1 MWFIIRLL
9 LKTISFIILMILCL
23 LISIFGREE
32 YEQNF
37 LLPYLIN
44 VVVKIENN
52 NGYIGT
58 GFTYMYKNNIYLIT
72 NEHVCRNRLTNDYY
86 EIKYLTQEKGK
97 SVTKKTKPLIVDL
110 QNDLCISK
118 INSEYYLFKGSYNLG
133 IYGYSFGF
141 SDNFNRL
148 PSFLKGNITTYLD
161 KDQPVWKIKNYYDR
175 ENCMKHKNTYIKNTI
190 YSDFCYVQNDK
201 SLIAQ
206 FSVHPGA
213 SGSPVVDIYGNLIGV
228 VKAVSVDSYA
238 ETFITS
244 IENVNKVI
252 EEYEASNAK

>member
-1 MWFIIRLL
+1 MRFLIKLL
-9 LKTISFIILMILCL
+9 IKLVSICSLLIIILYMG
-23 LISIFGREE
+23 IFGREE

-44 VVVKIENN
+44 VVVKIENV
-52 NGYIGT
+52 NGYTGT
-58 GFTYMYKNNIYLIT
+58 GFTYIYKNNIYLIT

-86 EIKYLTQEKGK
+86 EINYLTQEKGK
-97 SVTKKTKPLIVDL
+97 PVIKKTKPLIVDV

-118 INSEYYLFKGSYNLG
+118 IDSEYYLFKGTYNLG

-141 SDNFNRL
+141 GDNINRL

-161 KDQPVWKIKNYYDR
+161 RDRNLWIIKNYYDR
-175 ENCMKHKNTYIKNTI
+175 ENCMKHKNTYIKTI
-190 YSDFCYVQNDK
+190 NYNDFCYVKNQT

-228 VKAVSVDSYA
+228 VKAVSLDSYA

-244 IENVNKVI
+244 VDNVNKVI
-252 EEYEASNAK
+252 EEYEVLNAK